1 MSERIDRTAAPV
13 RTVTETP
20 DGPQEGAAG
29 SWRGEAV
36 RIAAPDIASLLD
48 NAKEEL
54 SFAHSSR
61 MERKSIQE
69 RRITRA
75 ERGQQAER
83 QEQLEER
90 QVHLDEYTGRLPDFD
105 QRRYASM
112 LEDLRKSGEGMEGIL
127 RRARERFPDPSHAF
141 AALDLAQNRFRE
153 EGDGER
159 ARLLAAA
166 RDRLAE
172 ENGEAIRA
180 GLNVSVA
187 AFEFA
192 EGNREAAADLRER
205 YRETVFSE
213 PGPSGLYRGII
224 AKFGAEGFPSH
235 IRFLS
240 RAVGDD
246 LGAAGPSV
254 EPARLHELVRDLSAL
269 RVLDT
274 VHERCAQLAERV
286 ARQAGAVVTVTEIM
300 RQLLPL
306 TEEVVAGPS
315 KLIGLPAQVG
325 IPEDRIEAQI
335 AFLREAREIVAML
348 PPGLFRDVDA
358 RFAVLRAAQEALD
371 VLIEREEG

>member
-1 MSERIDRTAAPV
+1 MSERIDNTAAPA
-13 RTVTETP
+13 RTVSQPTEGST
-20 DGPQEGAAG
+20 GGAAG

-36 RIAAPDIASLLD
+36 RIAAPDLASVLD

-69 RRITRA
+69 RRITRP
-75 ERGQQAER
+75 ERAQAER
-83 QEQLEER
+83 RVHLEE
-90 QVHLDEYTGRLPDFD
+90 YSGRLPDFD
-105 QRRYASM
+105 LRRYASL
-112 LEDLRKSGEGMEGIL
+112 LEDLRRSGEGTEGTL
-127 RRARERFPDPSHAF
+127 RRLRERFPDPSHAF
-141 AALDLAQNRFRE
+141 AALDLAQNWFRE
-153 EGDGER
+153 EGDDER
-159 ARLLAAA
+159 AGQLAAA

-187 AFEFA
+187 AFDFA
-192 EGNREAAADLRER
+192 GGNREAAAGLREL
-205 YRETVFSE
+205 YRQTVFSE

-224 AKFGAEGFPSH
+224 AKYGAEDFASH

-300 RQLLPL
+300 RRLLPL
-306 TEEVVAGPS
+306 TEEAVAGPS
-315 KLIGLPAQVG
+315 KLIGVPAEVG
-325 IPEDRIEAQI
+325 IPDNRIEAQI
-335 AFLREAREIVAML
+335 AFLREAREIVATL

-371 VLIEREEG
+371 MLIEREEG